1 MDGEAMAA
9 EARRLRTEE
18 ELSVRQIQQRLGVT
32 KVRLVEWLRG
42 VPPPDWTRRPNA
54 KDGLRARAIEL
65 RGEGWSVNDIASEL
79 GVANSTAFQWVRH
92 LPLDRDTE
100 RARKKREHAK
110 LMTDAQWAAFRE
122 RRDARR
128 AAAHAEA
135 AAVVGRLSERDLM
148 LLGAAIYW
156 CEGAKA
162 KPWNP
167 TETIQFVNSDPM
179 LLDLFLRFL
188 ESRGHDRSSLRYR
201 VSIHETANHE
211 AAVDWWI
218 ERLRL
223 PRDRFQRT
231 TLKRHVPRTNRRNK
245 GADYHGCLVVNVPK
259 SRELYWLVEGVMT
272 ALAK

>member
-1 MDGEAMAA
+1 MAA
-9 EARRLRTEE
+9 EARRLRREE
-18 ELSVRQIQQRLGVT
+18 QLSVRQIQQRLGVT

-42 VPPPDWTRRPNA
+42 IPPPDWTRRPNA
-54 KDGLRARAIEL
+54 KDGLRGRAIEL
-65 RGEGWSVNDIASEL
+65 GGEGWSVNDIASEL

-92 LPLDRDTE
+92 LPLDRDSE
-100 RARKKREHAK
+100 RARKKRAHSK

-128 AAAHAEA
+128 AAVHAKA
-135 AAVVGRLSERDLM
+135 ADAVGVVTDRELL

-167 TETIQFVNSDPM
+167 NEKIQFTNSDPM
-179 LLDLFLRFL
+179 ILEIFLRFL
-188 ESRGHDRSSLRYR
+188 ETCGRDRTTLTYR
-201 VSIHETANHE
+201 LSIHESADDE

-218 ERLRL
+218 GCLSL
-223 PRDRFQRT
+223 PRGRFKRT
-231 TLKRHVPRTNRRNK
+231 TLKRHLPRTSRRNT

-259 SRELYWLVEGVMT
+259 GRELYWLVEGVMT
-272 ALAK
+272 AVANGPN